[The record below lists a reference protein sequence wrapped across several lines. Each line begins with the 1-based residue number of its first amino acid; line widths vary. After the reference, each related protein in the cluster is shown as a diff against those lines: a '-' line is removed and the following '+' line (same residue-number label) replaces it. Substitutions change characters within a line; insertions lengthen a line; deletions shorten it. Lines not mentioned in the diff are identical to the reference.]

1 MLIDHKVWFIKE
13 KVDFLKLAGEY
24 EIYMPETNQQIGVA
38 KEEPGGMIKL
48 LRLLINKILLPN
60 KVNVYDTY
68 DQKVLFTMQ
77 KPFSLFSSKVSVTS
91 GSGENLGYFQSK
103 VFTIGGGFRV
113 FDPSDRQV
121 AEIKGDWKGWNFK
134 FLNESGAEIGTI
146 TKKWAG
152 IGKELF
158 TSADNYIIAL
168 NETQTFEPKQVILL
182 LAAGL
187 AVDIVFKEN
196 KK

>member
-24 EIYMPETNQQIGVA
+24 GIYVPETNQQIGVA
-38 KEEPGGMIKL
+38 KEEPGGLVKF
-48 LRLLINKILLPN
+48 LRLLINKLLLPN
-60 KVNVYDTY
+60 KINVYDTY
-68 DQKVLFTMQ
+68 DQSIAFTIQ
-77 KPFSLFSSKVSVTS
+77 KPFSLFSSKVSVTT
-91 GSGENLGYFQSK
+91 GSGKYLGYFQSK

-113 FDPSDRQV
+113 YDPAGRQV

-134 FLNESGAEIGTI
+134 FLNEAGQEMGTI

-158 TSADNYIIAL
+158 TTADNYIIAL

-187 AVDIVFKEN
+187 AVDIVYKEN
-196 KK
+196 KN